1 MSEKA
6 ARPERLAEGQGKAVV
21 VGSGPNGLAA
31 AITLASAG
39 LRVEV
44 LEAQA
49 VPGGGARTLELTEPG
64 FHHDFGSAVHPMA
77 ASSPFFRTLAL
88 EQRGLTWI
96 HPPAPLAHPFDDG
109 TATLL
114 VRDMGEQERL
124 LGQDGAA
131 WRGLMEPFAS
141 RWQALL
147 EDALR
152 PLSLLPRHPL
162 LMAQFG
168 MKAFLPAATLARGTF
183 KGTRARA
190 LFAGLAAHS
199 FLSLDQPLSSAVGL
213 MMGASAHAVGWPLPR
228 GGSQSIT
235 DALIAQLVA
244 LGGVV
249 RTSSP
254 VRSLEQL
261 PPADLALFDTSP
273 QQLLDIAGRRLSWIY
288 QRKFAAFR
296 PGPGAYKVDYAL
308 SAPIPWKAP
317 ECAQAGTVHLGG
329 TLEAIAASEH
339 DVTQGRL
346 AERPFVLLVQP
357 TLFDPSR
364 APESKHI
371 AWAYCHVP
379 HGSAADMLPRIEAQI
394 ERFAPGFRDCVLARR
409 VLTPEGLEQRDANL
423 LGGDINGGAADLWQ
437 FVFRP
442 TWRYYATSDP
452 GIYLCSASTPP
463 GGGVHGMCGHNAAKM
478 ALRRLARADRAC

>member
-1 MSEKA
+1 M
-6 ARPERLAEGQGKAVV
+6 Q
-21 VGSGPNGLAA
+21 
-31 AITLASAG
+31 
-39 LRVEV
+39 VEV
-44 LEAQA
+44 FEAQA

-77 ASSPFFRTLAL
+77 VSSPFFRMLPLAEHGL
-88 EQRGLTWI
+88 EWI
-96 HPPAPLAHPFDDG
+96 HPRAALAHPFDDG

-114 VRDMGEQERL
+114 VRDIEEQERL

-131 WRGLMEPFAS
+131 WRGLIEPFAAQ
-141 RWQALL
+141 WQQLL

-162 LMAQFG
+162 VMAQFG
-168 MKAFLPAATLARGTF
+168 VKAFVPAATLARATF
-183 KGTRARA
+183 RGTRARA

-199 FLSLDQPLSSAVGL
+199 FLSLDQPLSSAFGL

-235 DALIAQLVA
+235 DALIAHLQA
-244 LGGVV
+244 IGGAVH
-249 RTSSP
+249 TSSP
-254 VRSLEQL
+254 VLSLAQL
-261 PPADLALFDTSP
+261 PLAELAMFDTSP
-273 QQLLDIAGRRLSWIY
+273 RQLLDIAGDRLSWIY
-288 QRKFAAFR
+288 RKKFAEFR
-296 PGPGAYKVDYAL
+296 SGPGAYKVDYAL
-308 SAPIPWKAP
+308 SSPIPWRAR

-329 TLEAIAASEH
+329 TLEAIAASESAIAN
-339 DVTQGRL
+339 GRH

-357 TLFDPSR
+357 TLVDPSR
-364 APESKHI
+364 APEGKHI

-379 HGSAADMLPRIEAQI
+379 HGSTEDMLPRIEAQI

-409 VLTPEGLEQRDANL
+409 VLTPEGLEHRDGNL
-423 LGGDINGGAADLWQ
+423 IGGDINGGAADLWQ

-442 TWRYYATSDP
+442 TWRYYATSDS

-463 GGGVHGMCGHNAAKM
+463 GGGVHGMCGHNAAQM
-478 ALRRLARADRAC
+478 ALRRLARPGRC